1 MREPEMVD
9 VDPFNALLALFAMV
23 FVIAAF
29 AWLDPEDFRAL
40 AAYAAEHPP
49 SPLGIG

>member
-1 MREPEMVD
+1 MRDAEMVD
-9 VDPFNALLALFAMV
+9 FDPFHALLALFAMLLL
-23 FVIAAF
+23 IAAF

-40 AAYAAEHPP
+40 AAYAAQHPP